1 MAATGCVSE
10 SSSTAAEFTTVRR
23 VTSDKYDPFKHL
35 LSWDEKQSLFKWK
48 GSLEELQDFS
58 SNVLELDVSPTKCI
72 TDRSSSLKSKLVTLV
87 LYNSTGTLQIQGPE
101 SISIKTELRKLLKL
115 PDDEN
120 SVMLLSEDEAAMSQV
135 CNGHEKLQD
144 ELDLLKSEVR
154 NILLMKRK
162 S

>member
-48 GSLEELQDFS
+48 GSLEELQDLS

-72 TDRSSSLKSKLVTLV
+72 TDRSGSLKSKLVTLV

-135 CNGHEKLQD
+135 CNGYEKPERLQ
-144 ELDLLKSEVR
+144 EVC
-154 NILLMKRK
+154 
-162 S
+162 

>member
-72 TDRSSSLKSKLVTLV
+72 TDRSGSLKSKLVTLV

-101 SISIKTELRKLLKL
+101 SISIKTELENFSNYRTMKTPSCSCQRTKRPCRKCVTATRNFK
-115 PDDEN
+115 
-120 SVMLLSEDEAAMSQV
+120 MSW
-135 CNGHEKLQD
+135 
-144 ELDLLKSEVR
+144 
-154 NILLMKRK
+154 IY
-162 S
+162 